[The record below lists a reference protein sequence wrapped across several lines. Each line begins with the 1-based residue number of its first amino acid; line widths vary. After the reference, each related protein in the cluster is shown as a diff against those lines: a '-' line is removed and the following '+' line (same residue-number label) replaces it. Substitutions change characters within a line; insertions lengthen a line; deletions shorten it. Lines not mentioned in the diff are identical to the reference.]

1 MARRRYGSGAV
12 KQRSD
17 GRWEGQLRL
26 SDGSRKYVYAHS
38 RDQLVARLQEER
50 WRLAYGIPVRARGL
64 SLTDYLQ
71 QWLDVART
79 RLRPKTFDSYELC
92 VRRIE
97 PSLGRVPVAKLT
109 PQMVQ
114 RAYADLLAGGLSA
127 RTVFQTHA
135 VLRAARRCD
144 KQ

>member
-1 MARRRYGSGAV
+1 M
-12 KQRSD
+12 
-17 GRWEGQLRL
+17 
-26 SDGSRKYVYAHS
+26 
-38 RDQLVARLQEER
+38 QEER
-50 WRLAYGIPVRARGL
+50 WRLTYGIPVRARGL

-79 RLRPKTFDSYELC
+79 RLRPNTFDSYELC

-97 PSLGRVPVAKLT
+97 LSLGRVPVAKLT

-135 VLRAARRCD
+135 VLRAAL
-144 KQ
+144 KQARHWGLIVGNPIDLVAASTTAAARDEGALGCPADGAAHEQPE